1 MLKRVRAVEENVNEK
16 ANAVREPG
24 AQARATDEAIAA
36 ATAATRIWL
45 ERAVI
50 GLNLCP
56 FAKAV
61 HAKNQIRYVVS
72 DARSEQ
78 LLTADLAREL
88 QLLAAADADEI
99 DTTLLIHPY
108 VLEDFLDYNK
118 FLDVADQAVEDLGL
132 LGELQVASFHPRYQF
147 AGTAPDDISNYSNRS
162 PYPMLHLL
170 REASVE
176 RAVAAFPDAGGIYE
190 KNIATLQSLGH
201 DGWQRL
207 EIPAARGRNR

>member
-24 AQARATDEAIAA
+24 AQARATEAIAA

-61 HAKNQIRYVVS
+61 HAKDQIRYVVS

-78 LLTADLAREL
+78 ALLADLAREL

-108 VLEDFLDYNK
+108 VLEDFLDYNE
-118 FLDVADQAVEDLGL
+118 FLDVA
-132 LGELQVASFHPRYQF
+132 
-147 AGTAPDDISNYSNRS
+147 
-162 PYPMLHLL
+162 
-170 REASVE
+170 
-176 RAVAAFPDAGGIYE
+176 
-190 KNIATLQSLGH
+190 
-201 DGWQRL
+201 
-207 EIPAARGRNR
+207 